1 MEVALIR
8 IDPNKNSDDGR
19 PKIVASTV
27 VDTNLKTANQTK
39 LGRDDLLAL
48 TRTKFFRTFPGRR
61 FPTSTKTTDGNI
73 LQWTQRIQQE
83 EQREHRVKAAI
94 NQAVSTKAKIL
105 VNAIVL
111 ATDPDCKRDTTFIA
125 IGQYVYVKCTSGK
138 YELPTPVLLMES
150 AGHYF
155 FQKFCIITK
164 TEFEKFFSGVRFI
177 PCSTADT
184 MMKAIKKKIEN
195 GESAQVYSQTHTAQP
210 IDINAVVGSN
220 PKDITAR
227 GNLVPLSTS
236 IPADVADLL
245 REISKQ
251 SNTPINHIITDCIL
265 SKYGNQ

>member
-8 IDPNKNSDDGR
+8 IDPNKKGDDGR

-27 VDTNLKTANQTK
+27 VDTNLKTANQAK
-39 LGRDDLLAL
+39 PDRDDLLAL

-61 FPTSTKTTDGNI
+61 FPTSTKTTDADI
-73 LQWTQRIQQE
+73 LLWAQNALKE
-83 EQREHRVKAAI
+83 EQRERRVKAAI
-94 NQAVSTKAKIL
+94 SQAVTTKAKIL

-111 ATDPDCKRDTTFIA
+111 ATDPDCRRDMTFIA
-125 IGQYVYVKCTSGK
+125 IGQYVYVKCVNGK
-138 YELPTPVLLMES
+138 NDLPTPVLLMES

-164 TEFEKFFSGVRFI
+164 TEFEKFFGGVRFI
-177 PCSTADT
+177 PCSIADP

-195 GESAQVYSQTHTAQP
+195 GGSAQIYSQTHTAQP
-210 IDINAVVGSN
+210 IDIDAVVGVN
-220 PKDITAR
+220 PKNITAR

-245 REISKQ
+245 REISKRG
-251 SNTPINHIITDCIL
+251 NIPISHIITDCIL